1 MLIRL
6 YIFFVTL
13 LFIASLSSFG
23 DIKENLSSNTTKK
36 KSNIMQVYSP
46 RNNILPNTKKLKK
59 SQIKKSRTIHDNI
72 RFDLPDLFYFIGVP
86 IFLIILLRTVAIF
99 IKLFEEE
106 RKREIRDLPLDE
118 KDSTK

>member
-1 MLIRL
+1 MLIRF

-106 RKREIRDLPLDE
+106 RKREIIDLPLDK
-118 KDSTK
+118 KDSA